1 MATGNALADG
11 LEGVIFDLDGVLIDS
26 EPIHAEAKRRVF
38 EGRGLEVPERVY
50 DAFKGQTDEQVLRYV
65 AENYGGGDTVSVEV
79 LIEEKR
85 EAFWDLLGARQV
97 PMEGAEGF
105 VKAAARRYPVGLCTS
120 ASPHT
125 CKRAFDPLGW
135 RKHFAA
141 SVTAADVEHPKPDP
155 QPYQLTADRLGVAPE
170 RCLIVEDSLSGVRS
184 ACAAGGRVAAL
195 TTSMERDEL
204 EAAGAHVVV
213 ESFAELAERL
223 GWSDG
228 GDASS
233 DAA

>member
-1 MATGNALADG
+1 MATSNALTDELAA
-11 LEGVIFDLDGVLIDS
+11 VIFDLDGVLIDS

-38 EGRGLEVPERVY
+38 AERGIEVPERVY
-50 DAFKGQTDEQVLRYV
+50 DAFKGQTDEQVLRHV
-65 AENYGGGDTVSVEV
+65 AEHYGSDARVED
-79 LIEEKR
+79 LIAEKR
-85 EAFWDLLGARQV
+85 EAFWDLLGDRRV
-97 PMEGAEGF
+97 PMEGAKGF
-105 VKAAARRYPVGLCTS
+105 VQAAAAHYPVALCTS
-120 ASPHT
+120 ASPAT
-125 CKRAFDPLGW
+125 RELAFDPLGW
-135 RKHFAA
+135 NEHFSA

-155 QPYQLTADRLGVAPE
+155 EPYQLTAERLGVPPAH
-170 RCLIVEDSLSGVRS
+170 CLVVEDSLSGVRS

-228 GDASS
+228 GGASS